1 MTSLSNKT
9 IFITGSTR
17 GIGRE
22 IALKCAV
29 DGANVVITG
38 KTSKPHPS
46 LPGTLDSV
54 AQEVID
60 AGGQALPLQLDV
72 RDDKAIQQAI
82 EEAAKHFGGLDILVN
97 NASAISLTNTL
108 NTPMRRFDL
117 MMGVNAR
124 ATFACSQAAIPFL
137 KQADNPHIL
146 NLAPPLKMESKWFKD
161 FVAYTYSKFGMSVCT
176 LGMSAELKGDG
187 IAVNS
192 LWPKTTID
200 TAAVRVHFP
209 PEILRASRHPA
220 IVADAAYAILTS
232 NSRDNT
238 GHFYIDEEVLRNT
251 GVTDFTHYSV
261 DASVEPFCDLYV
273 E

>member
-1 MTSLSNKT
+1 MATLHNKT

-22 IALKCAV
+22 IALKCAA
-29 DGANVVITG
+29 DGANIIITG
-38 KTSKPHPS
+38 KTSQPHPS
-46 LPGTLDSV
+46 LEGTLDSV

-60 AGGQALPLQLDV
+60 AGGQALPIQLDV
-72 RDDKAIQQAI
+72 RDETAINSAI
-82 EEAAKHFGGLDILVN
+82 EQAVKHFGGLDALVN

-108 NTPMRRFDL
+108 NTPMKRFDL

-124 ATFACSQAAIPFL
+124 GTFACSQAAIPHL
-137 KQADNPHIL
+137 KLAENPHIL
-146 NLAPPLKMESKWFKD
+146 NLAPPLQMESKWFKD
-161 FVAYTYSKFGMSVCT
+161 FAAYTYSKFGMSVCT
-176 LGMSAELKGDG
+176 LGMSAEFKEDG

-209 PEILRASRHPA
+209 PEIIQASRTPA
-220 IVADAAYAILTS
+220 IVADAAYTILTS
-232 NSRDNT
+232 PSREVSGN
-238 GHFYIDEEVLRNT
+238 FFIDEDVLRKA
-251 GVTDFTHYSV
+251 GVEDFTHYSV
-261 DASVEPFCDLYV
+261 NPSVEPFCDLYV